1 MVTGIEV
8 VELALPDGGSVL
20 VRTEKVGSDSQDGE
34 PEDVGFTD
42 ALSFSTVGATIRGV
56 ATDIHHALKS
66 VEPDVTEVEFGLE
79 LAMKGSKLVCLLVD
93 GETKATLKVRM
104 EWRKDDG

>member
-1 MVTGIEV
+1 MMEPEI
-8 VELALPDGGSVL
+8 VELALPDGGCIL
-20 VRTEKVGSDSQDGE
+20 VRTEKIGGARGGGG
-34 PEDVGFTD
+34 PEDVGFKD
-42 ALSFSTVGATIRGV
+42 ALSFSTVSATVRGV
-56 ATDIHHALKS
+56 ATDIRQALKS

-79 LAMKGSKLVCLLVD
+79 LAIKGSKLVCLLVD